1 MGYGAAGSFVAM
13 ALASLLDG
21 RSWQIDWSGPFV
33 VSFLYLAVAGSILT
47 FGAFYTLVQ
56 RIGPA
61 RAGYI
66 GVMTPVVALAVS
78 SALEGFAWTGET
90 VAGVAL
96 AIAGNFIAMWQPRRA
111 LATA

>member
-1 MGYGAAGSFVAM
+1 
-13 ALASLLDG
+13 
-21 RSWQIDWSGPFV
+21 
-33 VSFLYLAVAGSILT
+33 
-47 FGAFYTLVQ
+47 
-56 RIGPA
+56 
-61 RAGYI
+61 
-66 GVMTPVVALAVS
+66 MTPVVALAVS